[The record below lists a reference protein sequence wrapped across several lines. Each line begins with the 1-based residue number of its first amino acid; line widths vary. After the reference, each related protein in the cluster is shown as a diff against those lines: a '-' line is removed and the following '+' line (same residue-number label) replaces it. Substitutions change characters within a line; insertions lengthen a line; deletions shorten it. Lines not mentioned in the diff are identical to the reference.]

1 MFQKILIEMRDCVRN
16 GRLTLP
22 LHALDAM
29 FDDGLLPSDLEHCIL
44 IGEITERQWDEVW
57 QDWKYVIEGTCT
69 DLRAIEVVA
78 RLGKNA
84 DTVVITVYRVY

>member
-1 MFQKILIEMRDCVRN
+1 
-16 GRLTLP
+16 
-22 LHALDAM
+22 M

-44 IGEITERQWDEVW
+44 TGEITERQWDEAW
-57 QDWKYVIEGTCT
+57 QEWKYVIEGTGT
-69 DLRAIEVVA
+69 DLGALEVVA